1 MTRKRKRPVLTAPLG
16 PKGRAALAAR
26 VAEINSAG
34 EAARDK
40 LAASTGR
47 KAGKA
52 PAARVV
58 RMAAGVD
65 REVDQAERRW
75 ERLIAQGAYADADRV
90 QATLAGLYRRQRRAA
105 AADLAASG
113 RRARLDRFALLVSR
127 SSVLTD
133 WHRHV
138 ADRWLEAVDAA
149 ADGLMQRAAEP
160 DGEGDASEA
169 VPGGRDPVT
178 GQRRKPDVDGAA
190 IFLSGRSVLDRWAK
204 AVPVADVLARG
215 RKVPQTFDP
224 KPVKRA
230 RGQGGSSVQDSAF
243 HKRSRAEEL
252 DAAFADAVRE
262 SKAPAWTVAVA
273 IRVIRQNEGVVEAMK
288 ALGVSHRTETQKVL
302 HIAIAIGLLGAAEAL
317 GMAVDK

>member
-1 MTRKRKRPVLTAPLG
+1 MTRKRKRPMTVTLSPE
-16 PKGRAALAAR
+16 GRKALADR
-26 VAEINSAG
+26 VSRMNAAG

-52 PAARVV
+52 PMAKLV
-58 RMAAGVD
+58 RAAAGVD
-65 REVDQAERRW
+65 RDVAQAERRW
-75 ERLIAQGAYADADRV
+75 ELLIAQGAYAEADRV
-90 QATLAGLYRRQRRAA
+90 QATLKGLYRRQRRAA

-113 RRARLDRFALLVSR
+113 RRARLDRFALMVSR

-160 DGEGDASEA
+160 DGEGDDFERL
-169 VPGGRDPVT
+169 PGGRDPVT
-178 GQRRKPDVDGAA
+178 GQRLKPDVDGAA
-190 IFLSGRSVLDRWAK
+190 IFLSGRSVLDRWKK

-224 KPVKRA
+224 KRVKRV

-252 DAAFADAVRE
+252 DAAFADAVLE
-262 SKAPAWTVAVA
+262 SKARPWTVAVA
-273 IRVIRQNEGVVEAMK
+273 IRVIRQNEGMKAAMR
-288 ALGVSHRTETQKVL
+288 ALGVTPYADTQKEL
-302 HIAIAIGLLGAAEAL
+302 QIAIAIGLMGVAEAL